1 MRSLLVLPIALNIE
15 VTFDC
20 SPSKSGDLA
29 FCSPDF
35 FSNFCDFHG

>member
-29 FCSPDF
+29 IL
-35 FSNFCDFHG
+35 FS